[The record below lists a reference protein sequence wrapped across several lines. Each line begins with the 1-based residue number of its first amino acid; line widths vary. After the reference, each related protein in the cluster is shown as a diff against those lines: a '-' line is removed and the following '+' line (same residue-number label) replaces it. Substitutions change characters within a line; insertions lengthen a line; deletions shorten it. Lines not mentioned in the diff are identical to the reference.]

1 MKYNILCEKSKA
13 FALRIIKL
21 DKYLCSEKKE
31 YVLSDQLLRSGT
43 SIGANIRE
51 ATRAQTDADFYLKLT
66 IALKEAD
73 ESAYWLELL
82 YESGRLNKKQYES
95 IYSDCNELIK
105 MLVAITK
112 TQKSKLKKDKKQL
125 LGGKRFRT

>member
-1 MKYNILCEKSKA
+1 MRCNILCDKSKA

-21 DKYLCSEKKE
+21 NKYLCSEKKE
-31 YVLSDQLLRSGT
+31 FVLSNQLLHSGT

-51 ATRAQTDADFYLKLT
+51 STRVQTDADFYMKLT
-66 IALKEAD
+66 VSLKEAD

-82 YESGRLNKKQYES
+82 YESEYITKEQFDS
-95 IYSDCNELIK
+95 IYKDCDELIK

-112 TQKSKLKKDKKQL
+112 TQKNKLNKK
-125 LGGKRFRT
+125 

>member
-13 FALRIIKL
+13 FALRVIKL
-21 DKYLCSEKKE
+21 NRYLCSKKKE
-31 YVLSDQLLRSGT
+31 FVLSNQLLRSGT

-51 ATRAQTDADFYLKLT
+51 GTRAQTDADFYSKLT

-82 YESGRLNKKQYES
+82 YESEYMTKEQFES
-95 IYSDCNELIK
+95 IYNDCEELIK

-112 TQKSKLKKDKKQL
+112 VQKSKIKNK
-125 LGGKRFRT
+125 